1 MTIAKRRSLLT
12 PEKAP
17 PSAEEVAARPQLLE
31 QMLLKVIELI
41 NEHDLEMAVVVGLT
55 PKGEPRIYHT
65 YGKDLGMLE
74 VAHLFGDLST
84 LARKEARKK

>member
-1 MTIAKRRSLLT
+1 MPSKRRSLLT
-12 PEKAP
+12 PEKHA
-17 PSAEEVAARPQLLE
+17 PSAEEIAARPQLLE
-31 QMLLKVIELI
+31 QMLLKVVECI

-65 YGKDLGMLE
+65 YGRDLGMLE

-84 LARKEARKK
+84 MARRAARKK